1 MSVLNDFHVSERTA
15 EIEGKS
21 DEELFKLYLR
31 TITTSLAVIADEQ
44 REANRLKKVEI
55 EQMKKR
61 KI

>member
-1 MSVLNDFHVSERTA
+1 MSVLTDLKVIEQKCA
-15 EIEGKS
+15 EENGD
-21 DEELFKLYLR
+21 DEQMFKIYIR
-31 TITTSLAVIADEQ
+31 SIATSLAIIADEQ